1 LELLLSVLRL
11 ALTEPLL
18 LSCFSSG
25 GGTVRVLGVLLRE
38 DRLLLRFLSSRIL
51 PAAAAA
57 AACLNWA

>member
-1 LELLLSVLRL
+1 VLRL